1 MKKIALLFFICFFA
15 KHANAQSCQA
25 PSFTS
30 QQQIDDFKIQ
40 NPACKIIS
48 GNVLISGIDITN
60 LNGLSEITAIHG
72 NLTIANNEFLANLI
86 GLGSL
91 ASVEGRL
98 TISDNP
104 SLRDVNGLES
114 LRLLENGI
122 NVVSNQVLTN
132 FSGLKSISNVGPYL
146 RIVYNPSLTS
156 IDAFSKITT
165 VTDFLSVGGN
175 DMLESLSGL
184 ENITVAR
191 EVSISLNN
199 RLRNLNGLRS
209 LTKTTGYL
217 YIGSNPMLTD
227 LQGLNNLKS
236 VSNYFEINSNNGLT
250 SLNGL
255 DNLTTAD
262 ALVIHDSK
270 NLSACSVKA
279 ICSIL
284 SNNPEGIGVYSNAS
298 GCNSTE
304 EVAYYCSTPTAP
316 VRINAGGGTFTTA
329 TKKVF
334 SADQYYAGIDR
345 ISTAVSGDILNTSND
360 PLYQTARC
368 SPAFSYNIPVANGE
382 VSVYLHFAETYY
394 GAPGKKGGA
403 GSRLFHVNMEGVRK
417 LTNYDIFAK
426 AGGAMRATAETFT
439 VNVTDGMLNIDFLTG
454 AADLPRVSAI
464 EVIKTGLTLQPNADA
479 YIRDGI
485 YNNTNY
491 GSESNLD
498 IKNTVG
504 ELSPKRSSYLR
515 FQLPANTGITSAKLR
530 VYGHNHENNK
540 DISVHAYGVDDDS
553 WTEYGIVRSNAPVVS
568 TLSLGYVAV
577 NSVYKYYEIDVSSY
591 VKAQQQA
598 GDAQVSFLLADPN
611 NRNTRVVFNSKE
623 NVSFPPQLFVQTT
636 PVVNSNTRLNQEIIT
651 LQPEIQDDQESTVYP
666 NPVKKQFTVGISIK
680 HAGRIS
686 LELINESGK
695 GYAIPA
701 AENARAGEKTD
712 VDISGL
718 SLHTGIYLLKINSDA
733 TTEIIKVL
741 VEE

>member
-1 MKKIALLFFICFFA
+1 MKKFLQTVIVFALSISAVFSQTCNVNSL
-15 KHANAQSCQA
+15 KTQA
-25 PSFTS
+25 D
-30 QQQIDDFKIQ
+30 IDNFHVTY
-40 NPACKIIS
+40 PGCKVINGDLNIIS
-48 GNVLISGIDITN
+48 SSIKN
-60 LNGLSEITAIHG
+60 LNGLLDITKVVGSIRINDNSELTSIAGLTSLEQIDGEINIENNDKLPSLHGLENLTRPMGNVRVVYNETLTSISALSGLSTIPGFLSVGQNVSLTSLTGLENLTRIEGAVSIAGNTKLVDLKGIG
-72 NLTIANNEFLANLI
+72 NLTFVGSFFYLGFNYSLKNLI
-86 GLGSL
+86 GL
-91 ASVEGRL
+91 
-98 TISDNP
+98 DK
-104 SLRDVNGLES
+104 
-114 LRLLENGI
+114 
-122 NVVSNQVLTN
+122 
-132 FSGLKSISNVGPYL
+132 LKSVGERL
-146 RIVYNPSLTS
+146 EITGNNS
-156 IDAFSKITT
+156 IT
-165 VTDFLSVGGN
+165 
-175 DMLESLSGL
+175 SLSGINQL
-184 ENITVAR
+184 ETVSVIIA
-191 EVSISLNN
+191 
-199 RLRNLNGLRS
+199 
-209 LTKTTGYL
+209 TY
-217 YIGSNPMLTD
+217 NPMLTD
-227 LQGLNNLKS
+227 CAIQNVCSRIKTYNVS
-236 VSNYFEINSNNGLT
+236 VH
-250 SLNGL
+250 
-255 DNLTTAD
+255 DNA
-262 ALVIHDSK
+262 
-270 NLSACSVKA
+270 
-279 ICSIL
+279 
-284 SNNPEGIGVYSNAS
+284 P

-304 EVAYYCSTPTAP
+304 EISYNCSLPTAP

-334 SADQYYAGIDR
+334 SADQYYSGIDR
-345 ISTAVSGDILNTSND
+345 ISAAVSGDILNTSND

-403 GSRLFHVNMEGVRK
+403 GSRQFHVNMEGVRK

-464 EVIKTGLTLQPNADA
+464 EVIRTGLTLQPNADA

-498 IKNTVG
+498 IKNIAG

-530 VYGHNHENNK
+530 VYGHNHENSK
-540 DISVHAYGVDDDS
+540 DISIHAYGVDDDS

-611 NRNTRVVFNSKE
+611 NRNTRIVFNSKE
-623 NVSFPPQLFVQTT
+623 NGSFPPQLIVQTT
-636 PVVNSNTRLNQEIIT
+636 LPVANSNTRLNQEIVT
-651 LQPEIQDDQESTVYP
+651 VQSEMQDSQESTVYP
-666 NPVKKQFTVGISIK
+666 NPVKKQFTVGISMK

-695 GYAIPA
+695 GYVIPVA
-701 AENARAGEKTD
+701 DNIRAGEKTD
-712 VDISGL
+712 VDISGF
-718 SLHTGIYLLKINSDA
+718 SLNTGIYLLKINSDA
-733 TTEIIKVL
+733 AAEVVKVL
-741 VEE
+741 VTE